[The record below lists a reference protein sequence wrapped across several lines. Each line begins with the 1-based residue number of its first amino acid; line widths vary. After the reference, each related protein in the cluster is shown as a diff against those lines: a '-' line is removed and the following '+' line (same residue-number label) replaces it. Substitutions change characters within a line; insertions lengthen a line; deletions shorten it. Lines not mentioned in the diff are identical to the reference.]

1 MNKNSDSSFPITVL
15 WVRSTAGVNFQVM
28 FIERGTLVHPR
39 LRGTNLVTKDRVQP
53 KTSAFSTR
61 DLIRVNYKVVH

>member
-39 LRGTNLVTKDRVQP
+39 LRGTNLVTMYLLSEVSCVIPNK
-53 KTSAFSTR
+53 SAYV
-61 DLIRVNYKVVH
+61 DDEA